1 MATLFKNTVQKNVGE
16 VPVEIVETDAS
27 TRATIIGL
35 SITNLTSSFVYISV
49 LIQDDTSVT
58 GYYLKDTLL
67 PANTSLRAVQQG
79 EKLIVA
85 PENKLL
91 VQSSVT
97 DSVDV
102 VTSFVEI
109 T

>member
-1 MATLFKNTVQKNVGE
+1 MATLFKNTVAKDVGT
-16 VPVEIVETDAS
+16 VPVEIIETDGS
-27 TRATIIGL
+27 TRATVIGL

-49 LIQDDTSVT
+49 LMQDDTSVT

-85 PENKLL
+85 PTNRLL

-102 VTSFVEI
+102 VASYVEI

>member
-1 MATLFKNTVQKNVGE
+1 MATFFRNTVIKNVGTK
-16 VPVEIVETDAS
+16 PVEVAATTAS
-27 TRATIIGL
+27 SRFTVIGL
-35 SITNLTSSFVYISV
+35 SCTNLTQDFVYVSV
-49 LIQDDTSVT
+49 LLEDDTSNT
-58 GYYLKDTLL
+58 GFYLKDTLV

-91 VQSSVT
+91 VQSNIN
-97 DSVDV
+97 DSIDV
-102 VTSFVEI
+102 VISYVEI